1 MSFKSSPT
9 HARQGEPW
17 PRLIRTLATHR
28 GRSLDRAICR
38 DIGSGFD
45 FDRVMLLIVDD
56 EQRMLIPRAAW
67 RPGLPGSV
75 RTALATLL
83 RTPLDPGRDGT
94 LPVTAACAVR
104 QQQIFVPDATNPR
117 LDPGIAQRAA
127 IVRVLGTTGYV
138 ATPVMHAGRSL
149 GVLVVDRV
157 GRPIHETDRAIL
169 RDIAA
174 LLGVHMAARVAADP
188 FETRPER
195 YSDIGDVLD
204 ALDDG
209 VLLIEHDG
217 TICYSN
223 PAAARELGIEPQ
235 DLIGQSLEEVL
246 RCGAAVEL
254 RTVPSS
260 PVGALSPRVPPRG
273 DLERMADAGPGGVP
287 LADGRRAFVLPRRHR
302 LAHGLDDGALRMLVH
317 DLKAPMQSV
326 IGFAE
331 LLQLGRAGSLQDD
344 QNVFVGHILR
354 NGETLLALIDRI
366 LETHPSERAQSD
378 PPLIDVRD
386 ILERVGVCMAGKA
399 FRANVTI
406 DVDVC
411 PDAPLV
417 AIDRLEFYEV
427 VQNLV
432 DNAIQAA
439 PAGAHVL
446 LRAMPCGASLCIEVV
461 PAEADR
467 AGVRHAQPFEL
478 LRQSTEFDRR
488 RRAPHLGLRIVREI
502 VERNNG
508 EVWAEPAANGGLAFK
523 FILPADP
530 AGPSVECA

>member
-1 MSFKSSPT
+1 MSFKSSP
-9 HARQGEPW
+9 ARTREGEPW
-17 PRLIRTLATHR
+17 PQLIRTLAMHR

-38 DIGSGFD
+38 DIGIGFD

-94 LPVTAACAVR
+94 RPVTAACAVR
-104 QQQIFVPDATNPR
+104 QQQIFVPDAANPL

-138 ATPVMHAGRSL
+138 ATPVLHAGRTL

-157 GRPIHETDRAIL
+157 GRSIHEPDRAIL

-174 LLGVHMAARVAADP
+174 LLGVHMAARVATAA
-188 FETRPER
+188 FETRTER
-195 YSDIGDVLD
+195 DRDIGDVLD

-209 VLLIEHDG
+209 VLLVEHDG

-223 PAAARELGIEPQ
+223 LAAARRFGIEPQ

-246 RCGAAVEL
+246 HGGAALEL
-254 RTVPSS
+254 RT
-260 PVGALSPRVPPRG
+260 ALSMQAEARSQRVPARG
-273 DLERMADAGPGGVP
+273 GLDRDAGTGAGGVP
-287 LADGRRAFVLPRRHR
+287 LADGRRAVVLPRRHH
-302 LAHGLDDGALRMLVH
+302 LAHVLDDGALRMLVH

-344 QNVFVGHILR
+344 QNVFVDHILR

-366 LETHPSERAQSD
+366 LETHTSGRAQSV

-386 ILERVGVCMAGKA
+386 ILERIGVCMAGKA
-399 FRANVTI
+399 FRANVVI
-406 DVDVC
+406 NVDVC
-411 PDAPLV
+411 PDTPHV

-439 PAGAHVL
+439 PAEAHVL
-446 LRAMPCGASLCIEVV
+446 LRAMPCGAALCIEVV
-461 PAEADR
+461 PVEAGR
-467 AGVRHAQPFEL
+467 AGVRHVQPFEL
-478 LRQSTEFDRR
+478 LRQSTETDRR
-488 RRAPHLGLRIVREI
+488 RHAPHLGLRIVREI

-530 AGPSVECA
+530 AGPSIECA